1 MLSGIFT
8 LSRKQFKKREKKL
21 SCLLNRKTAIF
32 AAVLTAALLVIGG
45 IVLNDIPVR
54 DVASRYAPMCEA
66 FARGDWQYAFH
77 PRIQPLQV
85 ISGGVIVYLF
95 NCDGFTALK
104 IASAL
109 WFFAGIFTAWKLFRE
124 LYPGKPYIAA
134 AAVVFCSI
142 FPCNIHMAISGLRE
156 SGKTFILLL
165 TALALV
171 KIWRDVK
178 SCYPYILLGI
188 GCFLAVICRADMIMT
203 GIFLLFTGAVLEC
216 REKIYPRKSL
226 IAVALTAAGLL
237 LNSFLNHRFCGHAM
251 PDCRFAELFLKVTG
265 EPARFAD
272 ISQLTLLLMFLLIST
287 AVITAWMLKK
297 IPVAILMA
305 VPFVFTVVLSI
316 YTGMND
322 ENNTTGEFICDL
334 LNGIYHTV
342 GIFSLLV
349 IIFLIRHKRFNT
361 GEFLLCLTLLANA
374 FFNIVPMQLFHK
386 SLYVSS
392 RYLYVA
398 MPLMAGFFAIGINEI
413 YQFIREKI
421 NAKTAN
427 AVLTVACAAMCGGM
441 IFHAIQPTLLE
452 RTREKEIIM
461 RRGIWELA
469 TLIRGD
475 YDGEKY
481 RENIFDLNDYNSDQ
495 APFIQFDSYSKI
507 TAAAYLAGGS
517 STNNDIDYFV
527 GGKLP
532 GRFRKKAVFL
542 TEINFGKYSKKVWR
556 ITK

>member
-8 LSRKQFKKREKKL
+8 LSRKQFQKREKKL

-54 DVASRYAPMCEA
+54 DVASRYAPMSEA

-85 ISGGVIVYLF
+85 ISGGIIAWLF
-95 NCDGFTALK
+95 HCDGFTALK
-104 IASAL
+104 IASLL
-109 WFFAGIFTAWKLFRE
+109 WFAGGIFIIWKLFRE
-124 LYPGKPYIAA
+124 LYPEKPYIAA

-171 KIWRDVK
+171 KIWRNVK
-178 SCYPYILLGI
+178 NCYPFILLGI
-188 GCFLAVICRADMIMT
+188 GCFLAVLCRADMIMT
-203 GIFLLFTGAVLEC
+203 GIFLLFTGVVLEC
-216 REKIYPRKSL
+216 REKRFPRLSL
-226 IAVALTAAGLL
+226 ISTAITALGIL
-237 LNSFLNHRFCGHAM
+237 LNSLLNHHICGHAM
-251 PDCRFAELFLKVTG
+251 PDYRFAEVFQEMTG
-265 EPARFAD
+265 EPAQFAD
-272 ISQLTLLLMFLLIST
+272 ISQLTLLVMFLLVSA

-297 IPVAILMA
+297 IPVAIFLA
-305 VPFVFTVVLSI
+305 VPFILTVATSI
-316 YTGMND
+316 RAGLND
-322 ENNTTGEFICDL
+322 EEHSAGEFISSL
-334 LNGIYHTV
+334 LGGCYHAV
-342 GIFSLLV
+342 GIFSLLA
-349 IIFLIRHKRFNT
+349 IIYLIWRKRFNT

-398 MPLMAGFFAIGINEI
+398 VPLLAGFFAIGINEI

-427 AVLTVACAAMCGGM
+427 AALTVACAAMCGGM
-441 IFHAIQPTLLE
+441 IFHAIQPTLRE

-469 TLIRGD
+469 TLIRED

-481 RENIFDLNDYNSDQ
+481 RENIFDLNNYNSDQ
-495 APFIQFDSYSKI
+495 APFIQFDSASKI
-507 TAAAYLAGGS
+507 IVAAYLAGGS
-517 STNNDIDYFV
+517 SSYKDIDYFV
-527 GGKLP
+527 GEKLP